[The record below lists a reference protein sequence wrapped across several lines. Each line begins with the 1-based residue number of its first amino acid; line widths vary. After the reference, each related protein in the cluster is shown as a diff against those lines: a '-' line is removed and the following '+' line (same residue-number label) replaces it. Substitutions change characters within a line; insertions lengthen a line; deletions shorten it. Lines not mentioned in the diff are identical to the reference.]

1 MRTVWVGTGWKMNK
15 VLGEAEPY
23 LREVL
28 EYLKETGALDIN
40 IFMVPP
46 FTLLQWVCKVTEGT
60 PMLVGAQ
67 NMHWEQ
73 SGAYTG
79 EVSPAMIE
87 DCGAHLVELGHSE
100 RRAMFGETDFTVNKK
115 VKAALANGLRP
126 LVCVG
131 ETALE
136 KQCGVAKDS
145 VVRQVKIAL
154 HGVEGAR
161 VGNLVF
167 AYEPVWAIGDEG
179 TPASPSYANPM
190 HAAIRQAIGDLYGR
204 AIAGGVPVIYGGSVN
219 RENAGALIA
228 EPEIDGIFVGR
239 AAWEAGGF
247 IKLIEIVRAY
257 LAQK

>member
-28 EYLKETGALDIN
+28 DYLNKTGTPDIN

-46 FTLLQWVCKVTEGT
+46 FTLLRWACRMAKGT
-60 PMLVGAQ
+60 PLLVGAQ
-67 NMHWEQ
+67 NMHWEL

-79 EVSPAMIE
+79 EVSPVMIR

-115 VKAALANGLRP
+115 VKSALANGLRP

-131 ETALE
+131 EAAVE
-136 KQCGVAKDS
+136 KQCDVAQDS

-154 HGVEGAR
+154 HDVDGAQMS
-161 VGNLVF
+161 NLVF
-167 AYEPVWAIGDEG
+167 AYEPVWAIGDGG
-179 TPASPSYANPM
+179 TPATPSYANRI
-190 HAAIRQAIGDLYGR
+190 HSTIREAIGDLYGR
-204 AIAGGVPVIYGGSVN
+204 EIADGVPVIYGGSVN
-219 RENAGALIA
+219 RENAGALIV

-247 IKLIEIVRAY
+247 TGLIEIVRAD